1 MNEQWRQRQRAGG
14 PAGTSR
20 QPAHSGGA
28 PQPAVLVHELVTVA
42 KTDEDEARACARRL
56 AACLPPEA
64 RSVLLDALTEE
75 GSWHD
80 GDDAGGY
87 GSGGALS
94 FDGPQYT
101 VPRARSALSLLPA
114 YRAPGPDRPAAAP
127 GSGDPGSPGD
137 GDDGGEREPHDGE
150 FSDGDGE
157 REPRDSEFSDRDGKR
172 APGDGE
178 FYDGD
183 DGERESGDGG
193 FWPAPRDEPP
203 AAVIRL
209 RFADAS
215 ALERAGACFDGAWSE
230 PGTHTLQVPAD
241 AGVQTLR
248 SVLAVLDAAA
258 LTPES
263 LTVHTNELDDVFAAF
278 THLL

>member
-1 MNEQWRQRQRAGG
+1 M
-14 PAGTSR
+14 
-20 QPAHSGGA
+20 
-28 PQPAVLVHELVTVA
+28 HELVTVA

-56 AACLPPEA
+56 AACLPSEA
-64 RSVLLDALTEE
+64 RSVLLDALAEE
-75 GSWHD
+75 GPWHD

-101 VPRARSALSLLPA
+101 VPRVRSALSLLPA
-114 YRAPGPDRPAAAP
+114 YRAPGPNRPAAAAPGAAVP
-127 GSGDPGSPGD
+127 GSGGPGGD
-137 GDDGGEREPHDGE
+137 GGERELHDIEFSDGGGEREPGEGDFCVDGGEREP
-150 FSDGDGE
+150 
-157 REPRDSEFSDRDGKR
+157 RE
-172 APGDGE
+172 GE

-183 DGERESGDGG
+183 SEHDSGDGG
-193 FWPAPRDEPP
+193 LWPAPRDEPP

-248 SVLAVLDAAA
+248 SVLAALDAAA

-278 THLL
+278 TQLL

>member
-1 MNEQWRQRQRAGG
+1 M
-14 PAGTSR
+14 
-20 QPAHSGGA
+20 
-28 PQPAVLVHELVTVA
+28 HELVTVA
-42 KTDEDEARACARRL
+42 KTDEDQARACARRL
-56 AACLPPEA
+56 AACLPSEA

-75 GSWHD
+75 GPWHD

-87 GSGGALS
+87 GSSGALC

-101 VPRARSALSLLPA
+101 VPRVRSALSLLPA
-114 YRAPGPDRPAAAP
+114 YRAPGPNRPPAAAAPGAAVP
-127 GSGDPGSPGD
+127 GSGDPGGPGGD
-137 GDDGGEREPHDGE
+137 GGDGGDGGERKLHDAEFSDGGGEREPGEGE
-150 FSDGDGE
+150 FCVDGGE
-157 REPRDSEFSDRDGKR
+157 HEPR
-172 APGDGE
+172 DGE

-183 DGERESGDGG
+183 SEHDSGDGG

-248 SVLAVLDAAA
+248 SVLAALDAAA